1 VQICA
6 ECGQA
11 FDGDQCLGCVPRKAG
26 VDKTVFWS
34 FVAALAGMILTS
46 FAQDLY
52 PPLGWDPPARSL
64 DLTFFAL
71 TFALVML
78 HDRLAQYIT
87 FVRAMCV
94 LASAATLILA
104 AFFFLNGALDEHPP
118 VEADAL
124 VSTKYVSRRYAE
136 RVLVLSIAWNQRR
149 IEETLS
155 VSRETFSVVEPGDS
169 VRVVVHPGAFSTPWY
184 GKSIDKLD

>member
-1 VQICA
+1 M
-6 ECGQA
+6 
-11 FDGDQCLGCVPRKAG
+11 F
-26 VDKTVFWS
+26 
-34 FVAALAGMILTS
+34 
-46 FAQDLY
+46 
-52 PPLGWDPPARSL
+52 
-64 DLTFFAL
+64 
-71 TFALVML
+71 
-78 HDRLAQYIT
+78 
-87 FVRAMCV
+87 V

-124 VSTKYVSRRYAE
+124 VSTKYVTRGKFAGP
-136 RVLVLSIAWNQRR
+136 VLVLSIERNQTRS
-149 IEETLS
+149 EETLS